1 MHYVLT
7 GIAILDAKCN
17 STDGWWRDSVELFL
31 DIPSIPTGQRFR
43 VENGAPLVTI
53 NAIRN
58 EGPSVNAGYAV
69 DSFSLINIRL
79 SEGITQVQLRFQI
92 ALADIDS
99 FLIRVGYEVNLTGVF
114 VNF

>member
-1 MHYVLT
+1 M
-7 GIAILDAKCN
+7 
-17 STDGWWRDSVELFL
+17 
-31 DIPSIPTGQRFR
+31 
-43 VENGAPLVTI
+43 ENGAPLVTI